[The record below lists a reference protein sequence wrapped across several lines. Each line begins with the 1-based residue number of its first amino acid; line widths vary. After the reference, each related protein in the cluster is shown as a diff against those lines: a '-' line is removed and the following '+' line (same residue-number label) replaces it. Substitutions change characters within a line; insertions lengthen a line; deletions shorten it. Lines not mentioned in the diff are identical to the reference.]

1 MDEFD
6 LGEGFA
12 VEFEM
17 TPISSH
23 LKFISMAQKIT
34 RIEGVDF
41 KSIKKSFK
49 SK

>member
-17 TPISSH
+17 T
-23 LKFISMAQKIT
+23 MAQKIT